1 MAESISN
8 TNSYD
13 FVNEDRVKITVK
25 IVKKRELLLSFLA
38 FIIFIKLY
46 RSFF

>member
-25 IVKKRELLLSFLA
+25 IVKKESFCSL
-38 FIIFIKLY
+38 F
-46 RSFF
+46 

>member
-25 IVKKRELLLSFLA
+25 IVKKKGL
-38 FIIFIKLY
+38 
-46 RSFF
+46 